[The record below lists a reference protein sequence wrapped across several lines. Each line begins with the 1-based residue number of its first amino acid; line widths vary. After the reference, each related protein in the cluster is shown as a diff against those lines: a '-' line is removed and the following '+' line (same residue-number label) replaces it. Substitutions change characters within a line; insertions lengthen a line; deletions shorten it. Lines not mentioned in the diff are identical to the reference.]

1 MMIKRIHSAIALVA
15 AFSLIASAPVA
26 WADEIGGEEVIV
38 GESEP
43 PPPNMVMEDDPIGP
57 VAVFTDLIIGRP
69 TLLMAGVAGAA
80 FYVISLPITLLSGSE
95 ESARDTFL
103 LPAQQF
109 VGTTPGGKL
118 DPAG

>member
-1 MMIKRIHSAIALVA
+1 MNRFTKSVAAITAGLALV
-15 AFSLIASAPVA
+15 ASAPVA
-26 WADEIGGEEVIV
+26 WADEVGGEEIIV
-38 GESEP
+38 NEETP
-43 PPPNMVMEDDPIGP
+43 APNMVMEDDPIGP

-69 TLLMAGVAGAA
+69 TLFMAGVAGAA
-80 FYVISLPITLLSGSE
+80 FYVISLPITLPSGTE
-95 ESARDTFL
+95 QDARDTFL

>member
-1 MMIKRIHSAIALVA
+1 MTRFTKSVA
-15 AFSLIASAPVA
+15 ALIAGFALIASAPVA
-26 WADEIGGEEVIV
+26 MADEIAGEEIIV
-38 GESEP
+38 NEETVQ
-43 PPPNMVMEDDPIGP
+43 PNNTVMQDDPIGP

-69 TLLMAGVAGAA
+69 TLFMAGVAGAA
-80 FYVISLPITLLSGSE
+80 FYVISLPITLPSGTE
-95 ESARDTFL
+95 QDARDTFL

>member
-1 MMIKRIHSAIALVA
+1 MNRITKSVA
-15 AFSLIASAPVA
+15 AVIAGIALIASAPVA
-26 WADEIGGEEVIV
+26 LADEIEGEEIIV
-38 GESEP
+38 NEETVE
-43 PPPNMVMEDDPIGP
+43 PNMVMEDDPIGP

-69 TLLMAGVAGAA
+69 TLFMAGVAGAA
-80 FYVISLPITLLSGSE
+80 FYVISLPITLPSGTE
-95 ESARDTFL
+95 QDARDTFL

>member
-1 MMIKRIHSAIALVA
+1 MTRFTKSVA
-15 AFSLIASAPVA
+15 AVIAGFALIASAPVA
-26 WADEIGGEEVIV
+26 MADEVGGEEIIV
-38 GESEP
+38 NEEAVK
-43 PPPNMVMEDDPIGP
+43 PNVVMEDDPIGP

-69 TLLMAGVAGAA
+69 TLFMAGVAGAA
-80 FYVISLPITLLSGSE
+80 FYVISLPITLPSGTE
-95 ESARDTFL
+95 QDARDTFL